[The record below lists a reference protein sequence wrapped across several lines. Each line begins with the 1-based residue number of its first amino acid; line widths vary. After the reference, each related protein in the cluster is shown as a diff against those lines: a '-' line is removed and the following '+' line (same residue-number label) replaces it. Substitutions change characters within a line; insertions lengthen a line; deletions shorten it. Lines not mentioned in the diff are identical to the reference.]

1 MKKKIIAMILVL
13 ITILSLTGCASMQR
27 DMKTISSDW
36 GGGLNR
42 TVTVYDYNGNP
53 IQSWT
58 GKIDISERV
67 TTKPGLILTEKELLF
82 RAELSSFRRIKI

>member
-36 GGGLNR
+36 SGGLNR

-53 IQSWT
+53 S
-58 GKIDISERV
+58 RV
-67 TTKPGLILTEKELLF
+67 GLEKLIFLKATMKPGLTLTGKELSF
-82 RAELSSFRRIKI
+82 RVELSSFRRTKI

>member
-42 TVTVYDYNGNP
+42 TVTVYDYTGNS

-58 GKIDISERV
+58 GKIDISESENEVWFDLNGKRTV
-67 TTKPGLILTEKELLF
+67 IQGGIIIVQED
-82 RAELSSFRRIKI
+82 

>member
-13 ITILSLTGCASMQR
+13 ITVLSLAGCASMER
-27 DMKTISSDW
+27 EMKTISSDW

-58 GKIDISERV
+58 GKIDLSESDHETWFDLNGKR
-67 TTKPGLILTEKELLF
+67 TIIQGGIIIIQEN
-82 RAELSSFRRIKI
+82 

>member
-13 ITILSLTGCASMQR
+13 ITILSLAGCTSMQR

-58 GKIDISERV
+58 GKIDLSESDNETWFDLDGKR
-67 TTKPGLILTEKELLF
+67 TIIQGGIIIIQEN
-82 RAELSSFRRIKI
+82 

>member
-42 TVTVYDYNGNP
+42 TVTVYDYTGNP

-58 GKIDISERV
+58 GKIDISESENEVWFDLNGKRTV
-67 TTKPGLILTEKELLF
+67 IQGGIIIVQED
-82 RAELSSFRRIKI
+82 

>member
-36 GGGLNR
+36 SGGLNR
-42 TVTVYDYNGNP
+42 TVTVYDYNGDP

-58 GKIDISERV
+58 GKIDLSESDNE
-67 TTKPGLILTEKELLF
+67 TWFDLDGK
-82 RAELSSFRRIKI
+82 RIIIQGGIIIIQEN

>member
-1 MKKKIIAMILVL
+1 MKKKIIAIILVL
-13 ITILSLTGCASMQR
+13 ITVLSLAGCASWQR
-27 DMKTISSDW
+27 EMKTISSDL

-58 GKIDISERV
+58 GKIDLSESDNETWFDLDGKR
-67 TTKPGLILTEKELLF
+67 TIIQGGIIIIQEN
-82 RAELSSFRRIKI
+82 

>member
-13 ITILSLTGCASMQR
+13 ITILSLTGCTSMHR

-58 GKIDISERV
+58 GKIDISESDNETWFDLDGKR
-67 TTKPGLILTEKELLF
+67 TIIQGGIIIIQEN
-82 RAELSSFRRIKI
+82 

>member
-1 MKKKIIAMILVL
+1 MKKKIIAMILIL

-58 GKIDISERV
+58 GKIDLSESDNETWFDKKKKR
-67 TTKPGLILTEKELLF
+67 TIIQGGTIIIQEN
-82 RAELSSFRRIKI
+82 

>member
-13 ITILSLTGCASMQR
+13 ITILSRTGCASMQR

-58 GKIDISERV
+58 GKIDLSESDNETWFDLDGKR
-67 TTKPGLILTEKELLF
+67 TIIQGGIIIIQED
-82 RAELSSFRRIKI
+82 

>member
-13 ITILSLTGCASMQR
+13 ITILSLTGCASMRR

-36 GGGLNR
+36 SGGLNR

-58 GKIDISERV
+58 GKIDLSESDNETWFDLDGKR
-67 TTKPGLILTEKELLF
+67 TIIQGGIIIIQEN
-82 RAELSSFRRIKI
+82 

>member
-42 TVTVYDYNGNP
+42 TVTVYDYN
-53 IQSWT
+53 
-58 GKIDISERV
+58 
-67 TTKPGLILTEKELLF
+67 
-82 RAELSSFRRIKI
+82 

>member
-58 GKIDISERV
+58 GKIDLSESDNETWFDLDGKRTV
-67 TTKPGLILTEKELLF
+67 IQGGIIIIQEN
-82 RAELSSFRRIKI
+82 

>member
-13 ITILSLTGCASMQR
+13 ITILSLAGCASMQR

-36 GGGLNR
+36 SGGLNR

-58 GKIDISERV
+58 GKIDLSESDNE
-67 TTKPGLILTEKELLF
+67 TWFDLALLVPLQHWPYP
-82 RAELSSFRRIKI
+82 E

>member
-13 ITILSLTGCASMQR
+13 ITILSLAGCTSMQR

-58 GKIDISERV
+58 GKIDISESDNETWFDLDGKR
-67 TTKPGLILTEKELLF
+67 TIIQGGIIIIQEN
-82 RAELSSFRRIKI
+82 

>member
-58 GKIDISERV
+58 GKIDISESDNE
-67 TTKPGLILTEKELLF
+67 TWFDLDGKSTIIQGGIIIIQED
-82 RAELSSFRRIKI
+82 